1 MFEASIEST
10 ANSKVFLNEE
20 NLVLWSE
27 DDCLAIFRTSTLPT
41 KYRIDNA
48 SAGQTNGKFTMA
60 ENGNDDIHSGAE
72 LPCNLAFYPYSDNL
86 SIAGTVFD
94 EHIESYTING
104 VEIPKI
110 QTYAKDSFANGAF
123 LMAAVTESQ
132 KDRNLNFKNVLGAL
146 KLQLTGTQ
154 LVKSIKLKGANGEKL
169 SGSATVVAYADNLTP
184 SINMSEDAS
193 DEIIIDCGSG
203 VQLNETEPTN
213 FIFALPPVQFKN
225 GFSVIV
231 TDINYRTYELSTE
244 LSQSIMRSVILR
256 MPPVFVN
263 DEVLRPEKVSI
274 SVYEVGSNYVDLAV
288 QTNQP
293 CELAYVITTEQTE
306 MTPHEIFRSG
316 TVLNVDET
324 KLVRIDDEL
333 SFATSYHLYVVV
345 KSNSTEF
352 SELKHFEF
360 TTSDVEFTDLLT
372 VINTQYDGYQMRI
385 TLPESTKAAGN
396 VIRWKQCCIM
406 MYNYMMQQGNDDY
419 SLLLYNG
426 QSFTTEDA
434 TLIYSEEQNWYQT
447 GEDSDGD
454 GEIDMDTQWNPI
466 SPGEPVVFVAG
477 EFSWMED
484 TPEYKNDYFYF
495 PGGWPDGYYLPMIDV
510 DMYMSLIR
518 NNYVELNGT
527 DLISPVD
534 AAWTGAFQRK
544 FFRTKVP
551 GSLDNNVDVQ
561 CVDASPV
568 NLIFELYPEEGVEQY
583 AFGVFDDNTYQNQV
597 LPLLNGNPEL
607 MQWAVTS
614 YFAAYTFGTKAA
626 SGPVRAELT
635 TFYYQDAIK
644 ENTDYHV
651 FVTAMGDQAGTT
663 QSFRQY
669 TFSTTAKVLDEPVVE
684 VTPVK
689 NETTPFKAAFNIK
702 CTTYQG
708 NPLVQAYYASN
719 YVRDWELAVN
729 AGLTYFNILKGGD
742 EFTAAELEKI
752 NSEEGLTVYVPSIDG
767 EATRF
772 AVLGYNEEYTHNDI
786 SGFQYIEDCPA
797 AATVTT
803 PYYSDSNIEDI
814 PWISPREFEPFLGEW
829 TATATLQDG
838 TTETRYVHQSK
849 ISLVSDLEDF
859 PSRLPADVYNLYK
872 YNRFDKDEVDAFY
885 SEFKEHA
892 EIYAEKRLTNMN
904 RILGLGW
911 MDDDSYDRL
920 TLRNPYDLF
929 VAKDYNSVDV
939 SSIYND
945 FGPKWYLEAYEDPE
959 TFEVRFRIPVDQNFL
974 PPAAA
979 WSVPFY
985 LAALDPETYQAF
997 TAPEVTGELF
1007 FPVEYDEENDV
1018 VTIKPVVYNDV
1029 KYYPNIL
1036 GYDTSSGGSV
1046 LENPVVSEIVLT
1058 RGWSDTKSTKNIGRG
1073 AAGNV
1078 PVQAEFPTAVYKKM
1092 TELKPAAELKK
1103 IEVELISGD
1112 QFKARADEFVQRF
1125 VNQTR

>member
-1 MFEASIEST
+1 
-10 ANSKVFLNEE
+10 
-20 NLVLWSE
+20 
-27 DDCLAIFRTSTLPT
+27 
-41 KYRIDNA
+41 
-48 SAGQTNGKFTMA
+48 MA

-94 EHIESYTING
+94 EHIGSYTING
-104 VEIPKI
+104 VEIPNI

-193 DEIIIDCGSG
+193 DEIVIDCGSG

-213 FIFALPPVQFKN
+213 FIFALPPMQFKN

-231 TDINYRTYELSTE
+231 TDSNYRTYELSTE

-263 DEVLRPEKVSI
+263 DEVLSPEKVSI

-316 TVLNVDET
+316 IVLNVDET

-372 VINTQYDGYQMRI
+372 VVNTQYDGYQMRI

-396 VIRWKQCCIM
+396 AIRWSQCCIM
-406 MYNYMMQQGNDDY
+406 MYNYMMQNGNNDY
-419 SLLLYNG
+419 SSLLYNG

-454 GEIDMDTQWNPI
+454 GEIDRDTHWNPI

-477 EFSWMED
+477 EFSWME
-484 TPEYKNDYFYF
+484 PEYSNDYFYF
-495 PGGWPDGYYLPMIDV
+495 PDEWPAGYYLPMIDV
-510 DMYMSLIR
+510 DMYMSLIK

-544 FFRTKVP
+544 VFRTREP
-551 GSLDNNVDVQ
+551 GLLDGGVDVRLAD
-561 CVDASPV
+561 VSAS
-568 NLIFELYPEEGVEQY
+568 NMILEFYP
-583 AFGVFDDNTYQNQV
+583 DDNVTLYSILILDDIGYDYFMSLINYR
-597 LPLLNGNPEL
+597 EEFK
-607 MQWAVTS
+607 QWAVTS
-614 YFAAYTFGTKAA
+614 YFSAYNLG
-626 SGPVRAELT
+626 SRACAEPTMLDLT
-635 TFYYQDAIK
+635 TFFYQDNIQS
-644 ENTDYHV
+644 DSQYHV
-651 FVTAMGDQAGTT
+651 LVTAMGDTEGTT
-663 QSFRQY
+663 QSFQEY
-669 TFSTTAKVLDEPVVE
+669 TFKTTSKVLPSPEVE

-742 EFTAAELEKI
+742 EFTAAELEQI
-752 NSEEGLTVYVPSIDG
+752 NSEEGLTVYIPSIDG
-767 EATRF
+767 EETRF
-772 AVLGYNEEYTHNDI
+772 AVLGYNAEYTPNDVTT
-786 SGFQYIEDCPA
+786 FQYIEDCPA
-797 AATVTT
+797 VATVTT
-803 PYYSDSNIEDI
+803 PFYSDYHADEID
-814 PWISPREFEPFLGEW
+814 WISPREFEPFLGEW
-829 TATATLQDG
+829 TATATLQNG
-838 TTETRYVHQSK
+838 TTGTRYVHQSQVT
-849 ISLVSDLEDF
+849 LVNNLEDY
-859 PSRLPADVYNLYK
+859 PSSLPMEVYELYE
-872 YNRFDKDEVDAFY
+872 RFGWEIDEVDAYY
-885 SEFKEHA
+885 SVFKEHA

-929 VAKDYNSVDV
+929 VAEDYNAFDV

-945 FGPKWYLEAYEDPE
+945 FGPKWYLEAYEDAD
-959 TFEVRFRIPVDQNFL
+959 EVRFRIPVDHKLL

-985 LAALDPETYQAF
+985 LAALDPETDQGF
-997 TAPEVTGELF
+997 TDPDVDGELY
-1007 FPVEYDEENDV
+1007 FPVEYDEVNDV
-1018 VTIKPVVYNDV
+1018 VTIKPFVYNDV
-1029 KYYPNIL
+1029 TYYPNII
-1036 GYDTSSGGSV
+1036 GYDDNYLGGLI

-1058 RGWSDTKSTKNIGRG
+1058 RGSAKAAVSMSSAPKVRG
-1073 AAGNV
+1073 GNV
-1078 PVQAEFPTAVYKKM
+1078 LVKANIPTAVYKHRTKIVASEPMKTIEMHVM
-1092 TELKPAAELKK
+1092 TK
-1103 IEVELISGD
+1103 D
-1112 QFKARADEFVQRF
+1112 QIKARADEFVRMKLGLE
-1125 VNQTR
+1125 